1 MVTKKIEKFFLNTM
15 LVISMLGVFFILLFD
30 IVITPEDTL
39 SISISVAI
47 LCSCIISYLIR
58 VRHPTAAVLT
68 VTSVVLAAMG
78 YQRWTIPSSTTTL
91 AVVII
96 VGFVFSVM
104 LRGRVMWI
112 MHGFAFAIINTVFVA
127 HVPNVFTAA
136 ITYST
141 LYFILAYATGM
152 LKASY
157 DRLHQHLRNKNIELQ
172 EKRNEIALQNKELLQ
187 IQANLSELNRNL
199 ENVINERTKKIQI
212 QNEMLIKYSYTNAHH
227 LRAPVARLLGLASIY
242 KLDRTTS
249 AEFFIEKMV
258 DSANEID
265 AVVKQINVE
274 LESGKG
280 SPKSEDYSMF
290 LESRKG

>member
-1 MVTKKIEKFFLNTM
+1 MVAKTIEKFFLNTM
-15 LVISMLGVFFILLFD
+15 LIISTVGVFSIFIFAVL
-30 IVITPEDTL
+30 ITPDDTL
-39 SISISVAI
+39 SISISFAI
-47 LCSCIISYLIR
+47 FCACIIAYLIR
-58 VRHPTAAVLT
+58 LRYPTGAVLT
-68 VTSVVLAAMG
+68 VTSVVLVSMSYHRLILPGNTTALAA
-78 YQRWTIPSSTTTL
+78 
-91 AVVII
+91 VII

-104 LRGRVMWI
+104 LRGKIMWI
-112 MHGFAFAIINTVFVA
+112 MHGIAFIVINTVFLVNIPQA
-127 HVPNVFTAA
+127 ITAA

-141 LYFILAYATGM
+141 LYFILAYAAGV

-187 IQANLSELNRNL
+187 IQDNLSELNKNL
-199 ENVINERTKKIQI
+199 EKVVNERTQKIQT
-212 QNEMLIKYSYTNAHH
+212 QNEILIKYSYTNAHH

-249 AEFFIEKMV
+249 PDFFIEKMV

-274 LESGKG
+274 LETSKG
-280 SPKSEDYSMF
+280 EPKGENQ
-290 LESRKG
+290 